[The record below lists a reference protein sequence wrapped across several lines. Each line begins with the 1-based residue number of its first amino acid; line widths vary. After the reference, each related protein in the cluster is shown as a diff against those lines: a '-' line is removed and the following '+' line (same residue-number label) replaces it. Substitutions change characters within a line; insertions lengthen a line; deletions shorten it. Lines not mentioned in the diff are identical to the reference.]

1 MANLLLRRELGAER
15 PGLCS
20 RGLEQGALKR
30 QVEEWRE
37 EDFLQHCNAEYA
49 SFQPAPRSTIALCY
63 NCDGSLLAS
72 THGDHTVKITSC
84 HTGTLSRV
92 LTGHRRTP
100 WVVRFHP
107 RDATLLASGSLDHE
121 VRVWDATTGQCK
133 AKHTFGKPIAS
144 LAFHVSEL
152 VLAIACGHKLYIWEY
167 LKTGATPVIV
177 LRTRRSMRAVHF
189 HPHGLPVV
197 LTAEVQD
204 PSPTNQL
211 PETLTEDKTFIAA
224 PAAWQMDA
232 ASAAAA
238 SAAAEQ
244 HTATEI
250 NEVDMQDQQ
259 QSNSAPPYAFNSLP
273 PSMVPIGR
281 EVPFPALVPSRPPAP
296 PTAAAAG
303 AGTST
308 ETTAALPRGH
318 ALGTTDLSAAFN
330 AGGGGLA
337 NQFNAAQVNAAYAT
351 AWNIVSE
358 EQPPRVLLRLWQFD
372 SSKPGAE
379 FEVDNGLRFEVP
391 DAVLCSE
398 MGVHF
403 SPCGTYLAATL
414 ACKGPFPEA
423 TAAAA
428 AAAAAAGMDDGGR
441 NAQDMDWAPSQPE
454 APVAAVG
461 AVLATGAAGD
471 PLAFV
476 APRVV
481 PLPHDETPSTP
492 PHRPPPASTT
502 APLHPSSHTI
512 PVAERVVFEVRVMS
526 MYGPCIGEVVRARR
540 VRAAHCLTSVQFS
553 PTGGHLLLAY
563 GKKHSSLLRSLVMD
577 QGTLMP
583 LHTILEV
590 VVVKDMSLMRVLP
603 SVEDEIN
610 AACFH
615 PAPGGGIAYGTK
627 EGRLRVISAERAQD
641 DETAG
646 GEKRSGDAAA
656 RTTMPVVLLEQGYL
670 LLQQQMARD
679 TEARERMQRE
689 HRGQT
694 RAAHQGGHASQ
705 TEG

>member
-1 MANLLLRRELGAER
+1 VEGIFACLHLILQLLCPFFRLAHRCLSVSF
-15 PGLCS
+15 LCS
-20 RGLEQGALKR
+20 
-30 QVEEWRE
+30 
-37 EDFLQHCNAEYA
+37 C
-49 SFQPAPRSTIALCY
+49 S
-63 NCDGSLLAS
+63 
-72 THGDHTVKITSC
+72 GDHTVKITSC

-107 RDATLLASGSLDHE
+107 RNATLLASGSLDHE
-121 VRVWDATTGQCK
+121 VRLWDATTGQCI

-144 LAFHVSEL
+144 LAFHVSAS
-152 VLAIACGHKLYIWEY
+152 VLAIACGHKLFIWEY
-167 LKTGATPVIV
+167 FVAGAMPVIV

-211 PETLTEDKTFIAA
+211 PETLTEDKAFI
-224 PAAWQMDA
+224 A
-232 ASAAAA
+232 ASAAWQIDPLIAA
-238 SAAAEQ
+238 QRQHQHEQAAVA
-244 HTATEI
+244 ATEDG
-250 NEVDMQDQQ
+250 NVEMEEDQPQ
-259 QSNSAPPYAFNSLP
+259 NVGNNSNRAYAVRCLP

-281 EVPFPALVPSRPPAP
+281 EVPFPALVPAP
-296 PTAAAAG
+296 LPSTTRGAAG
-303 AGTST
+303 AS
-308 ETTAALPRGH
+308 ERLAALLPRGR
-318 ALGTTDLSAAFN
+318 ALGTTDISAAIN
-330 AGGGGLA
+330 TGGGGGGLLA
-337 NQFNAAQVNAAYAT
+337 QLDSAQVNAAYAN
-351 AWNIVSE
+351 AWNLVSE

-372 SSKPGAE
+372 ATKPGAE
-379 FEVDNGLRFEVP
+379 FNTDSNLRFEVP

-403 SPCGTYLAATL
+403 SPCGTYLAATM

-423 TAAAA
+423 AAAA
-428 AAAAAAGMDDGGR
+428 AVAAAAAMGAGGR
-441 NAQDMDWAPSQPE
+441 NAQDMDWVPSQPSE
-454 APVAAVG
+454 AAA
-461 AVLATGAAGD
+461 APD
-471 PLAFV
+471 PLSYV

-481 PLPHDETPSTP
+481 PLPHDEQPSTP
-492 PHRPPPASTT
+492 PHRPPPASTS
-502 APLHPSSHTI
+502 APLHPSSHPM

-526 MYGPCIGEVVRARR
+526 MNGPCIGEVVRARR

-590 VVVKDMSLMRVLP
+590 VTVKDMSLMRVLP

-627 EGRLRVISAERAQD
+627 EGKLRVISAERAQE
-641 DETAG
+641 DEQRTG
-646 GEKRSGDAAA
+646 DEERSLSGAAA
-656 RTTMPVVLLEQGYL
+656 AAAAATVPVVLLEQGYM
-670 LLQQQMARD
+670 LLQQQLARD
-679 TEARERMQRE
+679 IDLRERMQRE

-694 RAAHQGGHASQ
+694 RAAHQGGHESQ